1 MVKRNSMAY
10 RRKQPLDISGDP
22 YRLWQHRME
31 RECKW
36 QGIYDEIK
44 EIQKNSD
51 KVGYKGFVNIMRSIA
66 KERDYRGSAEERVL
80 FAEFLQEEEA
90 LLDGD
95 AKAKAKFEFIVSE
108 KMARSTPRKENNWIA
123 SHPAMRR
130 RDRDPEDN
138 KVILTVEDILDAPSQ
153 AAVNKLQSW
162 SNAPR
167 KFFEMVQAAEKP
179 PPKPVIH
186 KKEEK
191 KESTKKVADP
201 TLAEAEEILS
211 NFVDDLLDLDE

>member
-1 MVKRNSMAY
+1 MAY
-10 RRKQPLDISGDP
+10 RRKQPLDINGDP

-44 EIQKNSD
+44 EIQKNGD
-51 KVGYKGFVNIMRSIA
+51 KEGYKGFINIMRSIS
-66 KERDYRGSAEERVL
+66 KERDYRGAADERVL

-95 AKAKAKFEFIVSE
+95 AKVKAKFELVVSE
-108 KMARSTPRKENNWIA
+108 KQDRSTPRKENNWIA

-130 RDRDPEDN
+130 TDRDPEDK
-138 KVILTVEDILDAPSQ
+138 KVILTIEDILDAPSQ
-153 AAVNKLQSW
+153 AAVNKLQYW
-162 SNAPR
+162 SNDPR

-179 PPKPVIH
+179 APKPVVH

-191 KESTKKVADP
+191 KEATKKVVHDP
-201 TLAEAEEILS
+201 TLEEVEEMLKEF
-211 NFVDDLLDLDE
+211 NLQGLDG

>member
-1 MVKRNSMAY
+1 MAY
-10 RRKQPLDISGDP
+10 RRKQPLDINGDP

-44 EIQKNSD
+44 EIQKNGD
-51 KVGYKGFVNIMRSIA
+51 KEGYKGFINIMRSIS
-66 KERDYRGSAEERVL
+66 KERDYRGAADERVL

-95 AKAKAKFEFIVSE
+95 AKVKAKFELVVSE
-108 KMARSTPRKENNWIA
+108 KQDRSTPRKENNWIA

-130 RDRDPEDN
+130 KDRDPEDK
-138 KVILTVEDILDAPSQ
+138 KVILTIEDILDAPSQ
-153 AAVNKLQSW
+153 AAVNKLQYW
-162 SNAPR
+162 SNDPR

-179 PPKPVIH
+179 APKPVVH

-191 KESTKKVADP
+191 KEATKKVVHDP
-201 TLAEAEEILS
+201 TLEEVEEMLKEF
-211 NFVDDLLDLDE
+211 NLQGLDG

>member
-1 MVKRNSMAY
+1 MAY
-10 RRKQPLDISGDP
+10 RRKQPLDINGDP

-44 EIQKNSD
+44 EIQKNGD
-51 KVGYKGFVNIMRSIA
+51 KEGYKGFINIMRSIS
-66 KERDYRGSAEERVL
+66 KERDYRGAADERVL

-95 AKAKAKFEFIVSE
+95 AKVKAKFELVVSE
-108 KMARSTPRKENNWIA
+108 KQDRSTPRKENNWIA

-130 RDRDPEDN
+130 KDRDPEDK
-138 KVILTVEDILDAPSQ
+138 KVILTIEDILDAPSQ
-153 AAVNKLQSW
+153 AAVKKLQYW
-162 SNAPR
+162 SNDPR

-179 PPKPVIH
+179 APKPVVH

-191 KESTKKVADP
+191 KEATKKVVHDP
-201 TLAEAEEILS
+201 TLEEVEEMLKEF
-211 NFVDDLLDLDE
+211 NLQGLDG